1 MIIMICIIRYILWYI
16 WYDICFYYYNISPK
30 ILYWISWLSMVF
42 PHLISLKF
50 ELFFQSLFCG
60 SSSASFA
67 CLFFLSGFAAF
78 WFSIYH
84 HPHLYAQIFALY
96 CGFSP
101 HFPDPHPPL
110 FCHFP
115 SFLGRSSLPF
125 VWISIQCEC
134 RATQRA
140 EMKMF
145 KWKIDWILMNFS
157 YTQILTCTLNTSW
170 LMPICVPH
178 TPKHFLLFCIL
189 LSSFFFC
196 SLIGDP
202 SKIRPKKLHTQK
214 LHSD

>member
-101 HFPDPHPPL
+101 TFPTPTPLCFAIFPL
-110 FCHFP
+110 FWAAPRCPLYGFP
-115 SFLGRSSLPF
+115 FNANAAQRNEPKWKCLNERLIGF
-125 VWISIQCEC
+125 WWISATHRYSHAHWTHPDLC
-134 RATQRA
+134 RYVCRTHPN
-140 EMKMF
+140 
-145 KWKIDWILMNFS
+145 I
-157 YTQILTCTLNTSW
+157 
-170 LMPICVPH
+170 
-178 TPKHFLLFCIL
+178 
-189 LSSFFFC
+189 FFFFVF
-196 SLIGDP
+196 SWAP
-202 SKIRPKKLHTQK
+202 FFFAHW
-214 LHSD
+214 